1 MKMIF
6 GKANLTIA
14 VFLGLAICSTAP
26 ARRDGASASPAPR
39 PNIVIIMVD
48 DMGFS
53 DVGCYGGEIET
64 PNIDSL
70 ASNGLR
76 FKQFYNSAKCG
87 PTRAARCSSRSA
99 APATVRGGRS

>member
-1 MKMIF
+1 MRMVLR
-6 GKANLTIA
+6 KANLA
-14 VFLGLAICSTAP
+14 LVVVLGLAICSTVTAG
-26 ARRDGASASPAPR
+26 RDGASASPASH

-76 FKQFYNSAKCG
+76 FKQFYN
-87 PTRAARCSSRSA
+87 T
-99 APATVRGGRS
+99 GR

>member
-1 MKMIF
+1 MIF
-6 GKANLTIA
+6 GKSKLT
-14 VFLGLAICSTAP
+14 VVMLLGLPMYSTAIP
-26 ARRDGASASPAPR
+26 LRANSSPAPR

-76 FKQFYNSAKCG
+76 VN
-87 PTRAARCSSRSA
+87 
-99 APATVRGGRS
+99 GRVKTSQQCAG